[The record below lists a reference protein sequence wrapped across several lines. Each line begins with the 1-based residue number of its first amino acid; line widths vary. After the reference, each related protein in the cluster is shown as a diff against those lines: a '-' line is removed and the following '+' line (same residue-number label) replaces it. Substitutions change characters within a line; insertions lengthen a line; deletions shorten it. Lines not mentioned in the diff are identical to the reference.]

1 MKKITELIP
10 IPRENIQNL
19 GISLIAIILF
29 IFAVILPGYMNK
41 LHLDREIITARSRLE
56 EHKNLLPLYQS
67 LIKAPMGHSAV
78 LVVPAGLRLEK
89 AGLDSALMTVRS
101 ISDKNKM
108 TVMALIP
115 DLSYGSKNEQS
126 LAVNLTLRGSF
137 ENFRTVLTKLGA
149 LPYMDHIEELSIQQ
163 KPNTQTL
170 AFKVKIILAMN

>member
-1 MKKITELIP
+1 
-10 IPRENIQNL
+10 
-19 GISLIAIILF
+19 
-29 IFAVILPGYMNK
+29 
-41 LHLDREIITARSRLE
+41 
-56 EHKNLLPLYQS
+56 
-67 LIKAPMGHSAV
+67 MGHSAV